1 MELRER
7 GGGYWVP
14 LLGTLTSK
22 NKIKLLM
29 FDPNRDKLFE
39 EELLLSDFKD
49 LLWLSIKNF
58 ILAIIVPVVNR
69 TKTLFNLGLN
79 FIFI

>member
-1 MELRER
+1 
-7 GGGYWVP
+7 
-14 LLGTLTSK
+14 
-22 NKIKLLM
+22 M

>member
-7 GGGYWVP
+7 GGGGYWVP

-39 EELLLSDFKD
+39 EEPAIVRFQRLA
-49 LLWLSIKNF
+49 
-58 ILAIIVPVVNR
+58 LAID
-69 TKTLFNLGLN
+69 
-79 FIFI
+79 